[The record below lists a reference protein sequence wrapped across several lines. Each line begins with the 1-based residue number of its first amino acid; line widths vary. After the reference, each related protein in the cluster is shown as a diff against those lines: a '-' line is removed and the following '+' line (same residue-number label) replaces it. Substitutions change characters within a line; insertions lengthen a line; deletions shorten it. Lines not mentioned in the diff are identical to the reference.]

1 MPPAYIPLLL
11 FSLLVLSFPVLT
23 LIVFALIRPGSRGGP
38 AKFQPYECGILP
50 EGRARGRYSAR
61 FYIIAMLFVVFDVE
75 TIFLFPWAVKFRSWL
90 ACGARKAACSDA
102 IGQFPVAFALLSVSV
117 FLGVLLIGYVWLY
130 KKGALDLA

>member
-1 MPPAYIPLLL
+1 MPHAYVPVLLY
-11 FSLLVLSFPVLT
+11 SLLVLFFPVIT
-23 LIVFALIRPGSRGGP
+23 LIIFAFIRPSSRRTP
-38 AKFQPYECGILP
+38 AKLQPYECGILP
-50 EGRARGRYSAR
+50 EGSARGRYSAR

-90 ACGARKAACSDA
+90 ACAAGKAACSDA